1 MSFNRTKTGR
11 FKCKSLPEGF
21 FFSESIWGA
30 GSYQGTGANACDRA
44 EDPLHALEAQFEPP
58 KFAGVSEID

>member
-21 FFSESIWGA
+21 FFSESI
-30 GSYQGTGANACDRA
+30 TGANACDRA
-44 EDPLHALEAQFEPP
+44 EDPLHALEAQFEPT